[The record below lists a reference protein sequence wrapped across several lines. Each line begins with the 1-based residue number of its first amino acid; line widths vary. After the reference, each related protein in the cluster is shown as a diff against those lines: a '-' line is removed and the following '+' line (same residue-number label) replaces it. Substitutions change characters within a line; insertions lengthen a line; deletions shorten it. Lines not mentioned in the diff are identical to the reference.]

1 MAKQIKQG
9 EDARKALCAGIDQL
23 ADTVKITLPQRPQRC
38 SGQEVRQPGHH
49 QRWSY
54 HRKGN

>member
-23 ADTVKITLPQRPQRC
+23 ANTVKGYPSAP
-38 SGQEVRQPGHH
+38 
-49 QRWSY
+49 
-54 HRKGN
+54 KGP

>member
-23 ADTVKITLPQRPQRC
+23 AATDKITLGPNGRHD
-38 SGQEVRQPGHH
+38 VRG
-49 QRWSY
+49 
-54 HRKGN
+54 

>member
-23 ADTVKITLPQRPQRC
+23 DLFSHNESLLLSERNR
-38 SGQEVRQPGHH
+38 
-49 QRWSY
+49 
-54 HRKGN
+54 

>member
-23 ADTVKITLPQRPQRC
+23 ANTVKVTLGPQGPQC
-38 SGQEVRQPGHH
+38 CAEQEVRQPAHH
-49 QRWSY
+49 Q
-54 HRKGN
+54 